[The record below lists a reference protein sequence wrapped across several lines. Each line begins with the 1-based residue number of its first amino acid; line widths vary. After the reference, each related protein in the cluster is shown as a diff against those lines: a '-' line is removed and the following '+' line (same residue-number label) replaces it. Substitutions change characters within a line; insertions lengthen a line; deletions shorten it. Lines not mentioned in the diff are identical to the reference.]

1 MKRMVHAFPCIL
13 FFITFFSTFLC
24 YAQMPKTI
32 IIGTVYDIFNEEF
45 DTDYE
50 FFKQV
55 DKDIALMKDSNIEY
69 IMIFPLGCWDTATKQ
84 LKWERT
90 DYLIKKIEDAHM
102 KFIPLML
109 KEEQCSHYFPIWKF
123 KEIKGMWD
131 EYNLNNGNKNNRENV
146 DFADA
151 RVYPLLEDYFK
162 QVIQRY
168 GKSPALCFYNIWN
181 EPHYSSTA
189 DHVVVKFREWLK
201 NKYTDIPG
209 LRSSWGKE
217 YSDWNEVSPFLND
230 NWNSSMPQIDW
241 AMFRNEF
248 DGILLK
254 QLVQTLR
261 KYDSVHPVNANPV
274 STTWSNFNNFGAY
287 NTDNWPIAD
296 NDDINGISYY
306 PDGWERDH
314 NLESCPYWVHNLT
327 FNTIRCMSLG
337 TIPGSNTTML
347 PLSGTDTCKEKKNYI
362 LTEVYTNEQNGLA
375 LNGYQTKESINLL
388 AWTAL
393 ANDCKGLIYWQ
404 WKPFMRGRQSLGR
417 GLCLVNGELAPR
429 GEQLKRLGQ

>member
-1 MKRMVHAFPCIL
+1 M
-13 FFITFFSTFLC
+13 
-24 YAQMPKTI
+24 
-32 IIGTVYDIFNEEF
+32 
-45 DTDYE
+45 
-50 FFKQV
+50 
-55 DKDIALMKDSNIEY
+55 
-69 IMIFPLGCWDTATKQ
+69 
-84 LKWERT
+84 
-90 DYLIKKIEDAHM
+90 
-102 KFIPLML
+102 
-109 KEEQCSHYFPIWKF
+109 
-123 KEIKGMWD
+123 
-131 EYNLNNGNKNNRENV
+131 
-146 DFADA
+146 
-151 RVYPLLEDYFK
+151 
-162 QVIQRY
+162 IQRY

-393 ANDCKGLIYWQ
+393 ANDCKGLNILAMETFYEGAAVAWQ
-404 WKPFMRGRQSLGR
+404 GIVFSEWGTCS
-417 GLCLVNGELAPR
+417 PR
-429 GEQLKRLGQ
+429 GSS